1 MKNIVTYADA
11 SQLYTAEQIAQF
23 EREGKEK
30 SHKAEIENSKA
41 LLSAT
46 DYKVTKNAECFA
58 LGLELPYNAEELHKE
73 RQALRD
79 RINELEKEL

>member
-1 MKNIVTYADA
+1 MKAIVNG
-11 SQLYTAEQIAQF
+11 QLVDIEVSIDKKEIAL
-23 EREGKEK
+23 
-30 SHKAEIENSKA
+30 AEIESCKA
-41 LLSAT
+41 LLSAS
-46 DYKVTKNAECFA
+46 DYKVTKNAECLA